1 MIGYRPLAPQFITSA
16 AGRDLGGSNRIS
28 LPKHLDVEQKD
39 PSSLRNVGA
48 KDHEVF
54 FIVENRG
61 ASDVA
66 VVDGSWALSGPPHP
80 EDSLYVVESGDRAQI
95 GPFSA
100 LAGPFHICT
109 VSADAATPSDTV
121 VRPHWRNLER

>member
-16 AGRDLGGSNRIS
+16 AGRDPGGSNRID
-28 LPKHLDVEQKD
+28 LPEFLDVEVRD
-39 PSSLRNVGA
+39 PGSGRSLGA

-54 FIVENRG
+54 FIVDNRG
-61 ASDVA
+61 GFDVA
-66 VVDGSWALSGPPHP
+66 VVDGSWALSGPPNP

-100 LAGPFHICT
+100 LAGPFHICH
-109 VSADAATPSDTV
+109 VSAAAGTSDVV